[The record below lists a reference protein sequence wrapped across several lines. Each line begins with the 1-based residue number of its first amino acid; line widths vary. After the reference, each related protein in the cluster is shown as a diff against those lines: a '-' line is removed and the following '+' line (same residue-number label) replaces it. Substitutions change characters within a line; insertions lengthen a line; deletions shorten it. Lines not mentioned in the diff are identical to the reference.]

1 MNDIWHLILYFFV
14 YSFIGWLWETVY
26 CSLEERKFVY
36 RGFLSGPYCPIYGFG
51 VLILLEVLSPIKG
64 DVPLLFLV
72 SVIVMSIFEYVV
84 SFVLEKLFHQRWW
97 DYSAE
102 KFNIKGRI
110 ALKSSLFWGVMC
122 LVVIYVLQ
130 PMIVSFADA
139 VVSISPLI
147 PAALAIIVLID
158 AIYTVTQLA
167 GFSRLLNQLRTIVDE
182 SPEILA
188 QSISETVESLRKS
201 GHLRFTER
209 RLLRA
214 FPRARDTRLD
224 NYKDVRRNL
233 LSMNRKKK

>member
-1 MNDIWHLILYFFV
+1 
-14 YSFIGWLWETVY
+14 
-26 CSLEERKFVY
+26 
-36 RGFLSGPYCPIYGFG
+36 
-51 VLILLEVLSPIKG
+51 
-64 DVPLLFLV
+64 
-72 SVIVMSIFEYVV
+72 
-84 SFVLEKLFHQRWW
+84 
-97 DYSAE
+97 
-102 KFNIKGRI
+102 
-110 ALKSSLFWGVMC
+110 
-122 LVVIYVLQ
+122 
-130 PMIVSFADA
+130 MIVPFADA

-167 GFSRLLNQLRTIVDE
+167 GFSRLLNQLRTVVDE

>member
-14 YSFIGWLWETVY
+14 YSFIGWLWETIY

-122 LVVIYVLQ
+122 LVIIYVLQ
-130 PMIVSFADA
+130 PMIVPFADA